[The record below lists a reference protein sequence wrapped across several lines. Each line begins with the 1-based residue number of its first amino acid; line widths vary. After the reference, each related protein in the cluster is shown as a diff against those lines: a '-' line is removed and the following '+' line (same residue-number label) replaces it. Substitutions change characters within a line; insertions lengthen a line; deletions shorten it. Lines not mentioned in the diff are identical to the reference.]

1 MSVRTVALSAA
12 LSTVLA
18 LASTFA
24 QSACEGTNP
33 EFCRKM
39 TIGGA
44 LADLHEIG
52 SRSSLSGSADP
63 NAGSVFAT
71 RGRILNFDE
80 ESVQPRKRV
89 QFYLEFED
97 EIARQGMLHQRIMNE
112 TDQFNFDETESTY
125 DKRNVR
131 SGFRVK
137 F

>member
-39 TIGGA
+39 TIGGT
-44 LADLHEIG
+44 LADLQEIG
-52 SRSSLSGSADP
+52 FRSSLSGSAEP
-63 NAGSVFAT
+63 YAGADVTT
-71 RGRILNFDE
+71 RRRILNFDE
-80 ESVQPRKRV
+80 ESMQPRKRV
-89 QFYLEFED
+89 QFYMEYED
-97 EIARQGMLHQRIMNE
+97 EMARQGMIHKRIMNE

-131 SGFRVK
+131 SGFRIK